1 MQTDTYQTIAQF
13 AEGTFKDR
21 GSKFIGF
28 AFEVTDEEDVKE
40 KIQFI
45 KKLHPTARHV
55 CYAYRIDPL
64 NEKWR
69 ANDDGEPASSAGKPI
84 LNQMKSVGVQNCLVA
99 VVRYFGG
106 TLLGVPGLIHA
117 YKEAANLALQTAGL
131 KTKLITVQIVVVCPY
146 AESGDLMKLIKQL
159 QVDYKNDSTAEGFLL
174 SAEIPFSEVEKFLSI
189 VEEKGWSA
197 SRK

>member
-1 MQTDTYQTIAQF
+1 MQTDTYLTIAQY

-28 AFEVTDEEDVKE
+28 AFEVTNEDEVKE
-40 KIQFI
+40 KILYV

-117 YKEAANLALQTAGL
+117 YKEAANLALQAAGL
-131 KTKLITVQIVVVCPY
+131 NSKLITVEIEVVCPY
-146 AESGDLMKLIKQL
+146 AESGDLMKIIKQL
-159 QVDYKNDSTAEGFLL
+159 HVDYKNGSTAEGFLL
-174 SAEIPFSEVEKFLSI
+174 LAKIPFSEVEKFLSI
-189 VEEKGWSA
+189 VEEKGWTV

>member
-1 MQTDTYQTIAQF
+1 MADTYLTIQKE

-21 GSKFIGF
+21 GSKFIGY
-28 AFEVTDEEDVKE
+28 AFQVSDEDQVKE
-40 KIQFI
+40 KINFL
-45 KKLHPTARHV
+45 KKLHPSARHF

-117 YKEAANLALQTAGL
+117 YREAAALALEEAGIQN
-131 KTKLITVQIVVVCPY
+131 KLITVRVEVLCPY
-146 AESGDLMKLIKQL
+146 AESGELMKMIKQL
-159 QVDYKNDSTAEGFLL
+159 QVDYRPGSSAESFVLQ
-174 SAEIPFSEVEKFLSI
+174 AEIPFSETDQFIHK
-189 VEEKGWSA
+189 VEEKGWIA
-197 SRK
+197 NRH

>member
-1 MQTDTYQTIAQF
+1 MQSDTYQTIAQF

-28 AFEVTDEEDVKE
+28 AFEVSDEDEIKE
-40 KIQFI
+40 KIHFI

-64 NEKWR
+64 NERWR

-117 YKEAANLALQTAGL
+117 YKEAARIALDAAGL
-131 KTKLITVQIVVVCPY
+131 KMKLITVNIKVVCPY
-146 AESGDLMKLIKQL
+146 AESGDLMKTIKQL
-159 QVDYKNDSTAEGFLL
+159 QVQYKNGSTAEGFLL
-174 SAEIPFSEVEKFLSI
+174 TAEIPFSEVENFQSI
-189 VEEKGWSA
+189 VEEKGWSV

>member
-1 MQTDTYQTIAQF
+1 MADTYQTIQKE

-21 GSKFIGF
+21 GSKFIGY
-28 AFEVTDEEDVKE
+28 AFQVSDEEQVKE
-40 KIQFI
+40 KINI
-45 KKLHPTARHV
+45 LKKLHPSARHF

-117 YKEAANLALQTAGL
+117 YREAAALALEEAGIQN
-131 KTKLITVQIVVVCPY
+131 KLITVRVEVLCPY
-146 AESGDLMKLIKQL
+146 AESGELMKMIKQL
-159 QVDYKNDSTAEGFLL
+159 YVDYRPGSNAESFMLQ
-174 SAEIPFSEVEKFLSI
+174 AEIPFSETDQFIHK
-189 VEEKGWSA
+189 VEEKGWIA
-197 SRK
+197 NRH

>member
-1 MQTDTYQTIAQF
+1 MADTYQTILKD

-21 GSKFIGF
+21 GSKFIGY
-28 AFEVTDEEDVKE
+28 AFQVSDEDQVKE
-40 KIQFI
+40 KINLL
-45 KKLHPTARHV
+45 KKLHPSSRHV

-69 ANDDGEPASSAGKPI
+69 ANDDGEPSSSAGKPI

-117 YKEAANLALQTAGL
+117 YREAAALALEEAGIQN
-131 KTKLITVQIVVVCPY
+131 KLITVRVEVLCPY
-146 AESGDLMKLIKQL
+146 AESGELMKMIKQL
-159 QVDYKNDSTAEGFLL
+159 HVDYRPGSSADSFMLV
-174 SAEIPFSEVEKFLSI
+174 AEIPFSETDPFIHK
-189 VEEKGWSA
+189 VEEKGWIA
-197 SRK
+197 NKH

>member
-1 MQTDTYQTIAQF
+1 MADTYQTILKE

-21 GSKFIGF
+21 GSKFIGY
-28 AFEVTDEEDVKE
+28 AFQVSDEEQVKE
-40 KIQFI
+40 KINI
-45 KKLHPTARHV
+45 LKKLHPSARHF

-84 LNQMKSVGVQNCLVA
+84 LNQMKSVGVQNCLVV

-117 YKEAANLALQTAGL
+117 YREAAALALEEAGIQN
-131 KTKLITVQIVVVCPY
+131 KLITVRVEVLCPY
-146 AESGDLMKLIKQL
+146 AESGELMKMIKQL
-159 QVDYKNDSTAEGFLL
+159 HVDYRPGSNAESFMLQ
-174 SAEIPFSEVEKFLSI
+174 AEIPFSETDQFIHK
-189 VEEKGWSA
+189 VEEKGWIA
-197 SRK
+197 NRH